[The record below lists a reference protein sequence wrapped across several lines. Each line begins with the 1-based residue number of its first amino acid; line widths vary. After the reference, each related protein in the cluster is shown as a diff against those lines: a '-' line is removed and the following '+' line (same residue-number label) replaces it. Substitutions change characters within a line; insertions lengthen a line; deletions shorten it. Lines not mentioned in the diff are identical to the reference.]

1 MDVPQRQKNWQL
13 DPGRFAMI
21 RLSKSVLAVGG
32 VILAGGLIAVMT
44 PRTVHAL
51 AAALVQVT
59 NTASNP
65 VVTQNVEQI
74 TQVQVF
80 CGVGPCKNSSGEVYV
95 IPSGLNL
102 VVTAIDLT
110 GCASFQTT
118 AVLQQVSPP
127 PFSIP
132 GFPRIP
138 INLPATTNTTHLI
151 YPSGIQFSGT
161 TTLSFTASQACDTA
175 GATVYGYLSPT

>member
-1 MDVPQRQKNWQL
+1 
-13 DPGRFAMI
+13 MI
-21 RLSKSVLAVGG
+21 HISKSVLAVGG
-32 VILAGGLIAVMT
+32 VVLAGGVITLLT

-51 AAALVQVT
+51 VAALVQVT

-65 VVTQNVEQI
+65 VVTQSVEQI
-74 TQVQVF
+74 NPVQVF
-80 CGVGPCKNSSGEVYV
+80 CEVGPCKDGGGNVYV
-95 IPSGLNL
+95 VPSAFNL

-110 GCASFQTT
+110 GCASNQTT

-138 INLPATTNTTHLI
+138 ITLPATTNTTHLI
-151 YPSGIQFSGT
+151 YPSGIQFSGM
-161 TTLSFTASQACDTA
+161 TTLSFSASQGCNTS
-175 GATVYGYLSPT
+175 GATVYGYLSTN

>member
-1 MDVPQRQKNWQL
+1 MMQ
-13 DPGRFAMI
+13 F
-21 RLSKSVLAVGG
+21 SKSVLA
-32 VILAGGLIAVMT
+32 AGGIVLAVALIIFTNPKA
-44 PRTVHAL
+44 VHAV

-65 VVTQNVEQI
+65 VVTQSVEQM
-74 TQVQVF
+74 TQVQIF
-80 CGVGPCKNSSGEVYV
+80 CEVGPCKDSGGNVYV
-95 IPSGLNL
+95 IPSSLNL

-127 PFSIP
+127 PYSLP

-138 INLPATTNTTHLI
+138 ISLPATANTTHLV
-151 YPSGIQFSGT
+151 YPSGIQFSGM
-161 TTLSFTASQACDTA
+161 TTLSYSISQYCVTA
-175 GATVYGYLSPT
+175 GATAYGYLSTN